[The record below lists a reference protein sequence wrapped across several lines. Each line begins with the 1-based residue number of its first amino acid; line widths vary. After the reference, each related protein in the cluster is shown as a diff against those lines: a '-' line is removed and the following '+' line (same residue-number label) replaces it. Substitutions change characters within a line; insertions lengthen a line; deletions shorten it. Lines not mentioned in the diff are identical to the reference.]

1 MEAAP
6 VYSLADAMFRLPAK
20 LDRLLTSH
28 GHTLPRGAQDEI
40 PLIKQDLEKMIVF
53 LQGHDDSGAE
63 YCGMMVNCLAK
74 EVRELS
80 YDMEDSVDQ
89 YEHAAGT
96 RRWILYP
103 RRKKYKITRR
113 SCKITTRIPEKLKWR
128 LWMAN
133 KIREFSMR
141 SREALQRGLPALTV
155 LSLYVRT
162 KRAKRIVFNK
172 TGFSV
177 LKYFKFRCRVPWLK
191 FEADAM
197 LNLRKLKICFDVHGA
212 DQHGTIPVGIV
223 HLSGLEEISAKIGGA
238 GANDP
243 DRRAAESALIYAIKM
258 HPARPTFNIQ
268 CLDGMFSG
276 EDDYNSEVQE
286 EEYMTLQEQYDIS
299 EEDSM
304 DQHVLQKG
312 TWEGAHSR
320 FSAFSAWK
328 TVADKQPDSRNEMP
342 KWSMQVR
349 VGTFQDVNG
358 ADDGFNWT
366 KYGQKDILGSKYPRE
381 ADPSSHRGYYE
392 CKHSDTQGCK
402 AEKQL
407 QRTDDDPLLFDVRY
421 INSHTC
427 VQRANSQPQPG
438 HEKSSVSGGVK
449 AKGSMQR
456 LEKMPPR

>member
-63 YCGMMVNCLAK
+63 YC
-74 EVRELS
+74 
-80 YDMEDSVDQ
+80 
-89 YEHAAGT
+89 
-96 RRWILYP
+96 
-103 RRKKYKITRR
+103 
-113 SCKITTRIPEKLKWR
+113 
-128 LWMAN
+128 
-133 KIREFSMR
+133 
-141 SREALQRGLPALTV
+141 
-155 LSLYVRT
+155 
-162 KRAKRIVFNK
+162 
-172 TGFSV
+172 
-177 LKYFKFRCRVPWLK
+177 
-191 FEADAM
+191 
-197 LNLRKLKICFDVHGA
+197 
-212 DQHGTIPVGIV
+212 
-223 HLSGLEEISAKIGGA
+223 GLEEISAKIGGA